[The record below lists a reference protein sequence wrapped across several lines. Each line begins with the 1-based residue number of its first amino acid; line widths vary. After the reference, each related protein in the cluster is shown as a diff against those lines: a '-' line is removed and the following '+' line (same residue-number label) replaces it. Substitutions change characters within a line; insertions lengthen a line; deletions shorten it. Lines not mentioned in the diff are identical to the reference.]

1 MKIGDMVMW
10 SWYLDTGWELTQM
23 QGLIVAARVAKTES
37 GENEKVLIW
46 IVLMTDGS
54 LCEVREDEE
63 SLELICAA

>member
-23 QGLIVAARVAKTES
+23 QGLIVAARMAKTDY
-37 GENEKVLIW
+37 EKVLIW
-46 IVLMTDGS
+46 NVLLTDGS

-63 SLELICAA
+63 GMEMIND